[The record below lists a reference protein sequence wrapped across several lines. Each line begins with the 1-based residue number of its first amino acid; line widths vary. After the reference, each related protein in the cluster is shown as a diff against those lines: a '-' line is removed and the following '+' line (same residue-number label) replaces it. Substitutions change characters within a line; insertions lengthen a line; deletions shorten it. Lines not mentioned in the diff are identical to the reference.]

1 VRSDKKHAMLSSTPP
16 ILSRLGFMPEQ
27 FQQNMQSKAMS
38 QGSAIR
44 QIERLKA
51 YAVHLKKLC
60 VTGVGLKVLILNAT

>member
-1 VRSDKKHAMLSSTPP
+1 VRSDKKHAMPCSTPP
-16 ILSRLGFMPEQ
+16 ILMRLGFSSGQ

-51 YAVHLKKLC
+51 YTEHLKKRC
-60 VTGVGLKVLILNAT
+60 VTGVGLKVPILNAT